1 MKKNT
6 VEGGVLLKKIDQEE
20 LLTVDALSQRLEG
33 FNYSVLAFGHWEEGG
48 VVRSKCDV
56 LSSFKLAIITAGH
69 CRVASADREFSA
81 GQGDVFLFAPFVRNS
96 VACVGEERVG
106 LYYIYFDLLPLQKR
120 GDFTRLFHLRSLEHY
135 PGRVGELVLP
145 QLKRVERAVFEEQP
159 GCYYRAKLALQRTL
173 VDLLLAEQERG
184 HPYLPYTAGV
194 EERVVEQC
202 VEYLDAHWAENVQ
215 VSHLCEKLSLSQSYL
230 SRCFTRVM
238 GRSTKEFIVVHKL
251 HQAERALAP
260 GSAPMEEVAVQYGF
274 PSAHAFRTAFKKY
287 YGVSPTTYRKETKG

>member
-1 MKKNT
+1 M
-6 VEGGVLLKKIDQEE
+6 GKIDHEG
-20 LLTVDALSQRLEG
+20 LVAVDALSQRLEG

-48 VVRSKCDV
+48 VIRSKHDV
-56 LSSFKLAIITAGH
+56 LSSFKLAIITAGR
-69 CRVASADREFSA
+69 CRVSSADREFNA

-96 VACVGEERVG
+96 VECVGEERVG

-135 PGRVGELVLP
+135 PGRIGELVLP
-145 QLKRVERAVFEEQP
+145 QLKRVEQAVLGEQS

-184 HPYLPYTAGV
+184 QPYLPYTAGV
-194 EERVVEQC
+194 EEQVVEQC
-202 VEYLDAHWAENVQ
+202 IEYLDTRLAENVQ
-215 VSHLCEKLSLSQSYL
+215 VSDLCERLRLSQSYL

-251 HQAERALAP
+251 HQAERELGP
-260 GSAPMEEVAVQYGF
+260 GSASMEEIAARYGF
-274 PSAHAFRTAFKKY
+274 PSAQAFRAAFKRY
-287 YGVSPTTYRKETKG
+287 YGVSPTVYRKDIKA

>member
-1 MKKNT
+1 MEKMDS
-6 VEGGVLLKKIDQEE
+6 EGLVA
-20 LLTVDALSQRLEG
+20 VDALSQRLEG

-48 VVRSKCDV
+48 VIRSKHDV
-56 LSSFKLAIITAGH
+56 LSSFKLAIITAGR
-69 CRVASADREFSA
+69 CRVASADREFTA

-96 VACVGEERVG
+96 VECMGEERVG

-120 GDFTRLFHLRSLEHY
+120 GDFTRLFHLHSLEHY
-135 PGRVGELVLP
+135 PGRIGELVLP
-145 QLKRVERAVFEEQP
+145 QLKRVEQAVLEERP

-184 HPYLPYTAGV
+184 QPYVPYTAGV
-194 EERVVEQC
+194 EEQVVEQC
-202 VEYLDAHWAENVQ
+202 IEYLDTHWADNVQ
-215 VSHLCEKLSLSQSYL
+215 VSDLCEKLGLSQSYL

-251 HQAERALAP
+251 HQAERVLGP
-260 GSAPMEEVAVQYGF
+260 GCASMEEIALRHGF

-287 YGVSPTTYRKETKG
+287 YGVSPMAYRREVKA